1 VADGALVLAFAEA
14 HDFSRRQAEETA
26 NRAILAHAV
35 HSVTG
40 SVAKLAYELHDG
52 EAAAAAAPP
61 ALSDDEL
68 VARVVAEFDA
78 EELPPDD
85 HRTGEGT

>member
-35 HSVTG
+35 HQVTG
-40 SVAKLAYELHDG
+40 QVVKLAYELDD
-52 EAAAAAAPP
+52 ADDAAAAAPAP
-61 ALSDDEL
+61 LSGDQL
-68 VARVVAEFDA
+68 VERVMAEFDA
-78 EELPPDD
+78 EELPPDEK
-85 HRTGEGT
+85 EGS